1 MVLTT
6 HHHRSN
12 NMTQSDLVVLVL
24 QKLSTI
30 PNTKLA
36 LQNKGKEY
44 VLWLENADKT
54 TYSMTIKQE
63 D

>member
-1 MVLTT
+1 
-6 HHHRSN
+6 
-12 NMTQSDLVVLVL
+12 MTQSDLVVLVL